1 MTESNDAV
9 GRALEVFVF
18 GPIGLASYLKEVT
31 PSAIET
37 LVARGRAEV
46 DRGQEQIQQRVTT
59 ARSLGQVAMAFG
71 VPIVRQRVQRGVH
84 DVRSRAETLIS
95 ATTAGRPAARP
106 ATYGAS
112 RPAPSSTPGAE
123 PFEPRSVSSVGN
135 GAESG
140 TTTADPAPPSVEL
153 PIPGYDALSASQ
165 VVERLTG
172 LSAGELDTVR
182 AYEGAHRRRRTILG
196 KIEQLTASSG

>member
-1 MTESNDAV
+1 MTENNDAV
-9 GRALEVFVF
+9 SRALELVMF

-31 PSAIET
+31 PSAIEM

-46 DRGQEQIQQRVTT
+46 DRGQEQVQQRVTT

-71 VPIVRQRVQRGVH
+71 VPMVRQRVQRGVS
-84 DVRSRAETLIS
+84 DVRTRAETLLPVTA
-95 ATTAGRPAARP
+95 ATKRPAARP
-106 ATYGAS
+106 AAVADRAPTAS
-112 RPAPSSTPGAE
+112 PES
-123 PFEPRSVSSVGN
+123 FEPRPSSSAGN
-135 GAESG
+135 GAEAG
-140 TTTADPAPPSVEL
+140 ATPGATTPPSVEL

-172 LSAGELDTVR
+172 LSTGELDTVR

>member
-1 MTESNDAV
+1 MTENNDAV
-9 GRALEVFVF
+9 GRALELFVF

-31 PSAIET
+31 PGALET
-37 LVARGRAEV
+37 LVARGRAEI

-71 VPIVRQRVQRGVH
+71 VPMVRQRVQRGVN
-84 DVRSRAETLIS
+84 DVRSRAETLIG
-95 ATTAGRPAARP
+95 ATAPNLSPVRPTNATASG
-106 ATYGAS
+106 
-112 RPAPSSTPGAE
+112 PAPTAAPG
-123 PFEPRSVSSVGN
+123 PFEPRSANNAGN
-135 GAESG
+135 GTDADTTPGAG
-140 TTTADPAPPSVEL
+140 TPPSVDL

-172 LSAGELDTVR
+172 LSADELDTVR